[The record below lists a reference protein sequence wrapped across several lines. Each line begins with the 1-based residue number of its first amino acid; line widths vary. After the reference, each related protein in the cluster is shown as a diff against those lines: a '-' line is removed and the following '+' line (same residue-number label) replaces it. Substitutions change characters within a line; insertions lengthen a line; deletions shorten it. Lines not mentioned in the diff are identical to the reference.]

1 MSTVFPTNLDS
12 FTTKLDGVSDV
23 LAVDTNNIQDSIVA
37 LQSKIGVDNSSVV
50 TSIDYKIRNLPVLG
64 VNQTWQPVTRNSG
77 EWYQNTTTRP
87 IMVFARW
94 GTYFGDVNFYVN
106 SQSPD
111 YSGAVQI
118 PFGDGDSDAGSF
130 GVIVVPVN
138 HYYTC
143 DNWGV
148 ARELR

>member
-1 MSTVFPTNLDS
+1 MPLTISGTAITFSDSTVQ
-12 FTTKLDGVSDV
+12 TTA
-23 LAVDTNNIQDSIVA
+23 AVTNNLFGI
-37 LQSKIGVDNSSVV
+37 
-50 TSIDYKIRNLPVLG
+50 
-64 VNQTWQPVTRNSG
+64 NQTWQNVSRDPGT
-77 EWYQNTTTRP
+77 WYQNTTSRP

-106 SQSPD
+106 ASSPE
-111 YSGAVQI
+111 YLGAVQI

-130 GVIVVPVN
+130 GIIVVPPN
-138 HYYTC
+138 QFYTC

>member
-64 VNQTWQPVTRNSG
+64 VNQTWQVVERSTNV
-77 EWYQNTTTRP
+77 WYQNTTGKP
-87 IMVFARW
+87 IGVYAY
-94 GTYFGDVNFYVN
+94 GSIG
-106 SQSPD
+106 
-111 YSGAVQI
+111 GAVVWRI
-118 PFGDGDSDAGSF
+118 GPSTTNYVTISMGDGDGGDSADYGW
-130 GVIVVPVN
+130 IVVPPL
-138 HYYTC
+138 HYYMNT
-143 DNWGV
+143 DTWNDP
-148 ARELR
+148 RELR